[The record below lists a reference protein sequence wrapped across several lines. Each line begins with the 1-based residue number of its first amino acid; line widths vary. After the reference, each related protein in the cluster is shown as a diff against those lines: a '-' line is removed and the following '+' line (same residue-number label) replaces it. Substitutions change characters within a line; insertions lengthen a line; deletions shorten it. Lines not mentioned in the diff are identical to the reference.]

1 MLYIPMTSYIFAFYR
16 DIQMASVSLIERDYL
31 GFLDQ
36 QDSDTVLVRNVS
48 FVIFLAWQVCLEE
61 SF

>member
-16 DIQMASVSLIERDYL
+16 DIQMASVSLIECDYL

-48 FVIFLAWQVCLEE
+48 FVNVTSEAAGVRCLL
-61 SF
+61 